1 MQGLEDAEGTL
12 GCGAGAGVA
21 TAPRLQQARLPA
33 PPGELN
39 LVPQPRGAFS
49 GLVAVPVER

>member
-1 MQGLEDAEGTL
+1 MQGLEDEGTL

-21 TAPRLQQARLPA
+21 TGPRLLQARLPA
-33 PPGELN
+33 PPGELH

-49 GLVAVPVER
+49 DLVVVPVER